1 MGSFY
6 TNVTLRHGA
15 VDEVVRALEAAGR
28 SAFVSPAV
36 NGCCVVF
43 DAAAEEQDAAEL
55 ERLVKP
61 LSKRLR
67 CAAWAVLIHDDDL
80 LYYVL
85 FESGRMTDEYSSRPD
100 YFEGGTR
107 PPEGGAARALAAAFD
122 AHARAGDVERI
133 LHRGEY
139 GSETERH
146 AELVEALG
154 LPEAAIGSGYDY
166 ISEGEL
172 PPGLRAEDLATAGD
186 ARVDQAEA
194 GADAPPP
201 VDLSPE
207 ETAALQARL
216 SARVTPTAELAAVI
230 GAGPFPY
237 QMVLMKVIGYVVRNG
252 LATTAKNEIVPD
264 AALAKVV
271 GEAPIPY
278 GKLPLLLDR
287 HLTGEGS

>member
-6 TNVTLRHGA
+6 TNVTLRHAA

-67 CAAWAVLIHDDDL
+67 CAALAVLIHDDDL
-80 LYYVL
+80 LYYAL
-85 FESGRMTDEYSSRPD
+85 FESGRMTDEYNSRPD
-100 YFEGGTR
+100 YFESGTR

-139 GSETERH
+139 AVETERH

-154 LPEAAIGSGYDY
+154 IPEAAVGTGFNY

-172 PPGLRAEDLATAGD
+172 PPGLTAADLATVGD
-186 ARVDQAEA
+186 ARIETD
-194 GADAPPP
+194 ADAPPAF
-201 VDLSPE
+201 DLSPE

-216 SARVTPTAELAAVI
+216 SARVRPSPELAAVI

-237 QMVLMKVIGYVVRNG
+237 QMVVMKVIGYVVRNG
-252 LATTAKNEIVPD
+252 LGTPGRNEIVPD
-264 AALAKVV
+264 ALLAEVV
-271 GEAPIPY
+271 GKAPIPY
-278 GKLPLLLDR
+278 AKLALLLDR
-287 HLTGEGS
+287 HLTAEAP